1 MVHDKETYLEG
12 NPCKGINIT
21 RSRRAIGHMMRGK
34 TYRDTFRGHISE
46 EFRLVVVAGEK
57 SKHTHYPKVPET
69 CLAFPSNQD
78 VALEI
83 PSVNVRDHSF
93 ICLVPGQCYHVK

>member
-1 MVHDKETYLEG
+1 
-12 NPCKGINIT
+12 
-21 RSRRAIGHMMRGK
+21 MRGK
-34 TYRDTFRGHISE
+34 TYRDPFRGHISKE
-46 EFRLVVVAGEK
+46 IRLVVVAGEK
-57 SKHTHYPKVPET
+57 SEHAYYPKVPET

-93 ICLVPGQCYHVK
+93 ICLPTGTMLSCKIDSL